1 MLRETLTTET
11 FSSKKDSVAGVLI
24 VAGVLVLE
32 FQLPVKICGRQ
43 PLKNLR

>member
-1 MLRETLTTET
+1 MLRKTLTTET
-11 FSSKKDSVAGVLI
+11 FSSKKDSVASVLI

-32 FQLPVKICGRQ
+32 FQPPVETCGRE